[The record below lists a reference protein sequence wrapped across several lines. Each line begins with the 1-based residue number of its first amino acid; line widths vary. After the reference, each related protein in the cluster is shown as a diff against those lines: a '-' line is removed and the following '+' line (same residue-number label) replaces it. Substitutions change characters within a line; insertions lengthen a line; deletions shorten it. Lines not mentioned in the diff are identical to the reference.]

1 MHSTFATGLVSLAL
15 LLGAGAAF
23 AGQESEDFK
32 TVALLGVNAS
42 IASVVVSG
50 PGNSADCA
58 LGGFITF
65 DATTT
70 LGRIFYATLLS
81 AQNQGSTVKLTYLQ
95 NGQTCTLLQV
105 DKF

>member
-1 MHSTFATGLVSLAL
+1 MNSICARTLVSLAL

-32 TVALLGVNAS
+32 TVALIGVNAS
-42 IASVVVSG
+42 VASVVVSG

-81 AQNQGSTVKLTYLQ
+81 ARDAGSVVKLTYMQ
-95 NGQTCTLLQV
+95 NGQTCTLVQV
-105 DKF
+105 DKL